1 MALPDRRDLACLLLL
16 LAFVVFFFP
25 QAVFGGQVLF
35 ARDIALVWYPQVS
48 SFIRSVGAGSW
59 PLWDP
64 YRGFGQPLLA
74 DPSAMLLYPFTW
86 LNLVVPPG
94 PFYTAFVVLHVAGSA
109 WGTYALLRR
118 WEASRAGAFVGGAVW
133 AANGPFLSLGSLWHH
148 LAGAAWM
155 PWIFLAAEDAIT
167 RRSRGRTLR
176 FGLAVAA
183 QLLAGSA
190 DMAAFTHL
198 ALGAYLLARYFDW
211 RRVTGVGNR
220 SLLRTWATA
229 FLLGVG
235 LSCAQWVPAIGMV
248 LGSARSDL
256 ALWHRT
262 TWSLPPL
269 GLVEIFLPVLWG
281 TLPRVS
287 ADIRDTFDLQVTWL
301 HSLYFGIPVLALGC
315 AGILARRRARFL
327 ACLAAGALLYALGR
341 HSFAY
346 DAFTILI
353 PPLRVL
359 RYPVK
364 AMLVVAFAWS
374 LLAGLGYDVWRRAAS
389 EGRRWWAVVLLPT
402 VGLALACLGATLVC
416 TLGAASWGPYL
427 FYREPGQPSY
437 ADILTPLGDHLVV
450 ATIVASLLLVV
461 TVAAA
466 RWRGNPGQ
474 PPVFAAVL
482 ALGSLALQHT
492 GLHPTASPDLY
503 TIRPEVVDILRHE
516 TPAPRLY
523 VYDYTDE
530 SQKPVPSGGQKVGY
544 VLDRAP
550 VGWGQPQAFCLG
562 LYLYLQPPT
571 AGRYGFYGSYDL
583 DLLGLHP
590 QARALLID
598 RLYSLEK
605 SPLHLRMLQ
614 MGSVDYVLA
623 LFRAPWWDDLGAVAT
638 VPGAFKEPIRV
649 FRVPRPLPRAY
660 VVGGSRLAPGPE
672 AALRA
677 VTAADFDLRREVVL
691 DAGAARKAPEAFV
704 GRSRI
709 EESRPD
715 RVRFVTE
722 ASHPAFAVLVDGYDP
737 GWRAT
742 VDGVPARVVRA
753 NVDFRAVAVP
763 AGTHVVE
770 LAYRPRSVV
779 LGLTLAASTAAL
791 AFAGWRRSS
800 RAGATAA
807 GPEGS
812 VGAEMDRRSAGRD
825 PGGV

>member
-1 MALPDRRDLACLLLL
+1 MDLPDRRDLACCLGL
-16 LAFVVFFFP
+16 LAFVVLFFP
-25 QAVFGGQVLF
+25 RAVFGGQVLF
-35 ARDIALVWYPQVS
+35 ARDIALVWHIQVS
-48 SFIRSVGAGSW
+48 TFVRSVGAGSW

-64 YRGFGQPLLA
+64 YRGFGQPFLA

-86 LNLVVPPG
+86 LNLVVPTG
-94 PFYTAFVVLHVAGSA
+94 PCYTAFVVFHLAGSA

-118 WEASRAGAFVGGAVW
+118 WEASRAGSFVGAAVW
-133 AANGPFLSLGSLWHH
+133 AANGPFLSLGSLPHH

-155 PWIFLAAEDAIT
+155 PWVFLAAEDAIT
-167 RRSRGRTLR
+167 RRSRGRTVRL
-176 FGLAVAA
+176 GLAIAA

-211 RRVTGVGNR
+211 RQITGVGNR
-220 SLLRTWATA
+220 SLLRTWAAA
-229 FLLGVG
+229 FVLGAG
-235 LSCAQWVPAIGMV
+235 LSCVQWVPALGML

-256 ALWHRT
+256 ALWQRT

-269 GLVEIFLPVLWG
+269 GLIEVFLPVLWG

-287 ADIRDTFDLQVTWL
+287 ADILDTYDLQVTWL

-315 AGILARRRARFL
+315 AGVLARRRARFL

-341 HSFAY
+341 HSLVY
-346 DAFTILI
+346 DAFTLLI

-374 LLAGLGYDVWRRAAS
+374 LLAGMGYDVWRRAAS
-389 EGRRWWAVVLLPT
+389 EGRRWWTVVFLPT
-402 VGLALACLGATLVC
+402 VALALACLGAMLVC
-416 TLGAASWGPYL
+416 TLGGASWGPYL

-437 ADILTPLGDHLVV
+437 ADILTPLGDHLVL
-450 ATIVASLLLVV
+450 ATLVASLLVAV
-461 TVAAA
+461 TLAAA
-466 RWRGNPGQ
+466 TWRGNPGQ
-474 PPVFAAVL
+474 PPAFAAAL

-492 GLHPTASPDLY
+492 GLHPTAPPDLY
-503 TIRPEVVDILRHE
+503 TIRPEVVDLLRRE
-516 TPAPRLY
+516 SATPRLY
-523 VYDYTDE
+523 VYDYADE
-530 SQKPVPSGGQKVGY
+530 SQKPVRAGAQKVGY
-544 VLDRAP
+544 VLDRVP
-550 VGWGQPQAFCLG
+550 VGWSHQQGFCLG

-590 QARALLID
+590 KARAELID

-614 MGSVDYVLA
+614 MGSVDEVLA
-623 LFRAPWWDDLGAVAT
+623 LFRAPWWDDLETVAA
-638 VPGAFKEPIRV
+638 VPGAFKEPIHV
-649 FRVPRPLPRAY
+649 FRVPQPLPRAY
-660 VVGGSRLAPGPE
+660 VVGGARVAPGPE

-691 DAGAARKAPEAFV
+691 DSGVARVAPEGFV

-709 EESRPD
+709 EDSRPD

-722 ASHPAFAVLVDGYDP
+722 ASHPAFAVLVDGYDS

-742 VDGVPARVVRA
+742 LDGVPVQVERA

-770 LAYRPRSVV
+770 LTYRPRSVMLGFALAAATAV
-779 LGLTLAASTAAL
+779 LG
-791 AFAGWRRSS
+791 FAWWRRP
-800 RAGATAA
+800 AIPKALDGT
-807 GPEGS
+807 GPEGRP
-812 VGAEMDRRSAGRD
+812 E
-825 PGGV
+825 GGLIR